1 MHLLQSDVL
10 RLLSQIPYLT
20 IGKQASAKTFVA
32 AMVRDGEELN
42 AILMQFPEVQY
53 EPLDQ
58 HYELLKCMGALSEEL
73 VSDLCT
79 DYTWRG
85 VVWAA
90 WLVALAPASQYRPHL
105 ASAHADVSRHN
116 QWLVEL
122 ALAEIDS
129 TTWQPDIELQALVQ
143 RLRTLLSRI
152 SPPKIALRRVP
163 NAQQLALAEV
173 EYLMGN
179 MIIHM
184 TPSRI
189 EYELKGI
196 SYTVRGE
203 ALNPDFGLDYVIYA
217 DDIHRTDPARKVE
230 PVDATT
236 KALLLNGI
244 QADLTKRGTRF
255 EIERAAPL
263 HPS

>member
-1 MHLLQSDVL
+1 MHLLERDVL

-20 IGKQASAKTFVA
+20 IGKQASAKTFIT

-79 DYTWRG
+79 DYTWCG

-90 WLVALAPASQYRPHL
+90 WLVALAPAPQYRAHL
-105 ASAHADVSRHN
+105 ASAHAGVSRHN

-122 ALAEIDS
+122 ALGEIDS

-152 SPPKIALRRVP
+152 SPPKIALRRMP
-163 NAQQLALAEV
+163 STQQLALAE
-173 EYLMGN
+173 
-179 MIIHM
+179 
-184 TPSRI
+184 I
-189 EYELKGI
+189 ERQKVVSAYRSDGLDAALRELKRSQILG
-196 SYTVRGE
+196 
-203 ALNPDFGLDYVIYA
+203 
-217 DDIHRTDPARKVE
+217 
-230 PVDATT
+230 
-236 KALLLNGI
+236 
-244 QADLTKRGTRF
+244 
-255 EIERAAPL
+255 
-263 HPS
+263 